1 MVHDSTQG
9 QIKDRIEQLMYKRF
23 LVNTGKHNRSNL
35 IELTITKVRKI
46 RINIKT
52 KIYGFHGTAEGI
64 KNKLIFR

>member
-52 KIYGFHGTAEGI
+52 KI
-64 KNKLIFR
+64 